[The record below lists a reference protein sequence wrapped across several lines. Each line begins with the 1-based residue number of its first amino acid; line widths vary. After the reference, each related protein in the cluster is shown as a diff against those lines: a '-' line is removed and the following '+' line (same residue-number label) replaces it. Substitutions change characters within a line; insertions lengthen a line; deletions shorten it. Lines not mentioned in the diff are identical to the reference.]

1 MTLTSAFA
9 LTSDSAHPWPR
20 VWVHDEDSQLIAAVA
35 LQLRA
40 TALEVTTFDSTD
52 SLLVALERE
61 RPNCLVLP
69 LSPVSRALIACARSR
84 GTRLPV
90 VFISD
95 PVDVGGSVQAMKDGA
110 ADVLA
115 RPVDLG
121 ALLAAVMR
129 GLALDAEWREA
140 FRRSAEALDR
150 LEALTPREREVL
162 GLVATGKVNR
172 HIAAELGT
180 SEKTVKVHRGR
191 VMHKLQAKSIVDLVR
206 LLAHAGLAPI

>member
-1 MTLTSAFA
+1 MTSTSAFA
-9 LTSDSAHPWPR
+9 TTSDPAHPWPR
-20 VWVHDEDSQLIAAVA
+20 VWVHDDDAQLVAAVTR
-35 LQLRA
+35 QLRA
-40 TALEVTTFDSTD
+40 TAIEVTTFDSTNA
-52 SLLVALERE
+52 LLVALGRE
-61 RPNCLVLP
+61 GPNCLVLP
-69 LSPVSRALIACARSR
+69 LGPVGRALLESARSR
-84 GTRLPV
+84 GTRLSV
-90 VFISD
+90 VLISD

-140 FRRSAEALDR
+140 LHRRVEASDQLD
-150 LEALTPREREVL
+150 ALTPREREVL
-162 GLVATGKVNR
+162 GLVATGKGNR

-206 LLAHAGLAPI
+206 LLANAGLAPV